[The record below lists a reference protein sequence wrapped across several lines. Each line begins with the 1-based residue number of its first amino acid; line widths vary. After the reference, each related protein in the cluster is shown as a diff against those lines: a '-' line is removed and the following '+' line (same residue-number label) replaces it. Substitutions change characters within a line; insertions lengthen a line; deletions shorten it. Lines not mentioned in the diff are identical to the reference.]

1 MKYNNVN
8 DFKEDIISLYKQGML
23 KKDIRMQLNLPEAG
37 LTKFF
42 KENEVY
48 RFNENIFE
56 SVDNEEKAYWLGF
69 LWADG
74 YCKSGIDIEL
84 TDEDHVIKLK
94 EFLAISSPIKTRNR
108 NNSITY
114 RLNANSNKF
123 ANDLNNLGFGLKD
136 NRTELPIISENL
148 IKDFVRGYFDGDGHI
163 RNDNTF
169 EGIDISGRVEFIDNL
184 KIVLKDYITREELHS
199 THSKRIYTNKLKG
212 IQFLD
217 YIYKN
222 ATVYLTR
229 KYTIALSVRNN

>member
-8 DFKEDIISLYKQGML
+8 DFREDIISLYKQGML
-23 KKDIRMQLNLPEAG
+23 KKDIRAQLNLPEAG

-56 SVDNEEKAYWLGF
+56 NVDTEEKAYWLGF

-84 TDEDHVIKLK
+84 TDEDHIIKLK
-94 EFLAISSPIKTRNR
+94 EFLAITSQIKTRNR

-136 NRTELPIISENL
+136 DRTEIPIISESL
-148 IKDFVRGYFDGDGHI
+148 IRHFIRGYFDGDGHI
-163 RNDNTF
+163 RKDSTF
-169 EGIDISGRVEFIDNL
+169 EGIDISGRIEFIDNL
-184 KIVLKDYITREELHS
+184 KIILKDYIVREELHY

-217 YIYKN
+217 YIYQD
-222 ATVYLTR
+222 ATIYLTR
-229 KYTIALSVRNN
+229 KYTVALSVRNN

>member
-8 DFKEDIISLYKQGML
+8 DFKEEIVSLYKQGML
-23 KKDIRMQLNLPEAG
+23 KKDIRAQLNLPEAG

-94 EFLAISSPIKTRNR
+94 RFLAISSPIKTRNR

-123 ANDLNNLGFGLKD
+123 ASDLSNLGFGLKD

-163 RNDNTF
+163 RNDSTF
-169 EGIDISGRVEFIDNL
+169 EGIDISGRIEFIDNL
-184 KIVLKDYITREELHS
+184 KN
-199 THSKRIYTNKLKG
+199 NKYE
-212 IQFLD
+212 I
-217 YIYKN
+217 
-222 ATVYLTR
+222 
-229 KYTIALSVRNN
+229 

>member
-8 DFKEDIISLYKQGML
+8 DFREDIISLYKQGML
-23 KKDIRMQLNLPEAG
+23 KKDIRAQLNLPEAG

-56 SVDNEEKAYWLGF
+56 NVDTEEKAYWLGF

-84 TDEDHVIKLK
+84 TDEDHIIKLK
-94 EFLAISSPIKTRNR
+94 EFLAITSQIKTRNR

-136 NRTELPIISENL
+136 DRTEIPIISESL
-148 IKDFVRGYFDGDGHI
+148 IRHFIRGYFDGDGHI
-163 RNDNTF
+163 RKDSTF
-169 EGIDISGRVEFIDNL
+169 EGIDISGRIEFIDNL
-184 KIVLKDYITREELHS
+184 KIILKDYIVREELHS

-217 YIYKN
+217 YIYQD
-222 ATVYLTR
+222 ATIYLTR
-229 KYTIALSVRNN
+229 KYTVALSVRNN

>member
-8 DFKEDIISLYKQGML
+8 DFREDIISLYKQGML
-23 KKDIRMQLNLPEAG
+23 KKDIRAQLNLPEAG

-56 SVDNEEKAYWLGF
+56 NVDTEEKAYWLGF

-84 TDEDHVIKLK
+84 TDEDHIIKLK
-94 EFLAISSPIKTRNR
+94 EFLAITSQIKTRNR

-136 NRTELPIISENL
+136 DRTEIPIISESL
-148 IKDFVRGYFDGDGHI
+148 IRHFIRGYFDGDGHI
-163 RNDNTF
+163 RKDSTF
-169 EGIDISGRVEFIDNL
+169 EGIDISGRIEFIDNL
-184 KIVLKDYITREELHS
+184 KIILKDYIVREELHS
-199 THSKRIYTNKLKG
+199 THSKRIYTDKLKG

-217 YIYKN
+217 YIYQD
-222 ATVYLTR
+222 ATIYLTR
-229 KYTIALSVRNN
+229 KYTVALSVRNN